1 HIFHR
6 ICHGEY
12 IAQGKTINPLCPL
25 CSFTI
30 ELFKEEEVLASSKY
44 YFQKK
49 QTDTGQ
55 NDEELIVSLGL
66 VEGDSRVRQGCQL
79 KQITM
84 QYQVTS
90 QIIIE
95 NDVSE
100 NNNDK
105 MTPDASNHSAN
116 VQDNSK
122 TQTNTQQLSRGSS
135 SRNTCLQNRFQE
147 LLRELST
154 PVRREPVEANDEEE
168 TGKDSVPKSLA

>member
-1 HIFHR
+1 S
-6 ICHGEY
+6 EPLN
-12 IAQGKTINPLCPL
+12 ATITNVP
-25 CSFTI
+25 STSTSEI
-30 ELFKEEEVLASSKY
+30 RTDATE
-44 YFQKK
+44 KK

-116 VQDNSK
+116 
-122 TQTNTQQLSRGSS
+122 
-135 SRNTCLQNRFQE
+135 
-147 LLRELST
+147 
-154 PVRREPVEANDEEE
+154 
-168 TGKDSVPKSLA
+168 